1 MQMNNLP
8 VFIVNEDEDD
18 HFLINEVW
26 KELELTNPLKFFTN
40 GEDLIKEMK
49 SESTVPLVIISDVN
63 LPKMDG
69 FKLRQKL
76 KNDSST
82 NGKSIPFVF
91 WSAQATKQQ
100 IEKAY
105 DLSVHGFFIKDEDFE
120 KMKKTFKSIVEYWLE
135 SKSPEK
141 I

>member
-1 MQMNNLP
+1 MNNLP
-8 VFIVNEDEDD
+8 VFIVDEDEDD
-18 HFLINEVW
+18 QFLINEVW
-26 KELELTNPLKFFTN
+26 KELELKNPLKSFTN
-40 GEDLIKEMK
+40 GEELIKEMK
-49 SESTVPLVIISDVN
+49 SENTNPLIIISDVN
-63 LPKMDG
+63 LTKMDG

-76 KNDSST
+76 RNDSSM
-82 NGKSIPFVF
+82 NGRSIPFVF

-105 DLSVHGFFIKDEDFE
+105 ELSVHGFFIKDDDFE
-120 KMKKTFKSIVEYWLE
+120 KMKETFKKIIEYWLE